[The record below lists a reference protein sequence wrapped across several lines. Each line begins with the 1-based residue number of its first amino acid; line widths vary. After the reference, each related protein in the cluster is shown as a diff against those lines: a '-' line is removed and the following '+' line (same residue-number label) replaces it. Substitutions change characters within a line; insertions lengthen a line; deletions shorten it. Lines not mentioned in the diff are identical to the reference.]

1 MKETSLEALAEV
13 LGPHKAELLSTY
25 FQQKEANNPSDG
37 NERAVSVGLGL
48 FSKKN

>member
-1 MKETSLEALAEV
+1 MV
-13 LGPHKAELLSTY
+13 LNNKIL
-25 FQQKEANNPSDG
+25 NNPSDG